1 MIQYATVF
9 GRPLRSTYSVWPM
22 KRRRSQVIPVS
33 SHTSRSAAVSRDSP
47 GSSFPLGND
56 QSCCIGRC
64 TTTISRSPPCRRTTS
79 PPAAWTTSVWEGS
92 SAVIARRA
100 TGSQVTVAPPPD
112 RGNRAPRKRR
122 RTRSSVTPM
131 PDPNGEEPGGHD
143 PVEIEWQFDA
153 LDLRPVERW
162 LATLPTLAIETVD
175 GGTVTALARPPRRL
189 VDSYLDC
196 EDWRI
201 ARAGFVVRTRRRGRS
216 DEVTLKDNRPA
227 EQSGLRQRLEVTE
240 VLPPSGLEGLGP
252 DGPVGR
258 RLRAIVGSRRLRE
271 VLQVRTR
278 RRPFALRV
286 GGVDVAEIALDDTMI
301 VVGTGQRPMQLRR
314 VEVEVHPDWLDALEP
329 IVEQLRLTC
338 GLQPARLS
346 KFEAGLLALGEEIP
360 GTPDLGPTEVSATST
375 MGDVAFAA
383 LRRQLAVLRAKE
395 PGTRLGEDPE
405 ELHDM
410 RVATRRLRAALSL
423 FAGVLPV
430 RAQVFHEELGWLGRL
445 LGSVRDLDVQ
455 LAGLADMDEE
465 TATWRTELSADDD
478 GHDPL
483 ADLSE
488 LLHSEREAARTALLG
503 GLDSM
508 RWERLAKGLAAM
520 AQQGPA
526 RRSVATRTP
535 AVIGL
540 PELVVARHDKVAKAA
555 KKARRTGVVADFHR
569 LRIRCKRLRYSLEFA
584 SEVYEGQTARY
595 VRQLTAVQDELG
607 LMQDAEVAS
616 LRLAEMA
623 TGDTALPAAT
633 VFVMGGVAERHR
645 RDVSRYLK
653 RLPDELPRT
662 RGNAWR
668 ELRD

>member
-1 MIQYATVF
+1 MPETRVE
-9 GRPLRSTYSVWPM
+9 GT
-22 KRRRSQVIPVS
+22 
-33 SHTSRSAAVSRDSP
+33 P
-47 GSSFPLGND
+47 G
-56 QSCCIGRC
+56 Q
-64 TTTISRSPPCRRTTS
+64 
-79 PPAAWTTSVWEGS
+79 A
-92 SAVIARRA
+92 
-100 TGSQVTVAPPPD
+100 
-112 RGNRAPRKRR
+112 
-122 RTRSSVTPM
+122 
-131 PDPNGEEPGGHD
+131 D
-143 PVEIEWQFDA
+143 PVEVEWQFDA

-162 LATLPTLAIETVD
+162 LATLPTLAVETD
-175 GGTVTALARPPRRL
+175 GGGTVTALAQTPRRL
-189 VDSYLDC
+189 VDSYLDTD
-196 EDWRI
+196 DWRV
-201 ARAGFVVRTRRRGRS
+201 ARAGFVTRTRHRGRHV
-216 DEVTLKDNRPA
+216 EVTMKDMHPA
-227 EQSGLRQRLEVTE
+227 QGDGLRQRLEVTE
-240 VLPPSGLEGLGP
+240 VMPPGGVGDLGP
-252 DGPVGR
+252 EGPVGR
-258 RLRAIVGSRRLRE
+258 RLRAVAGTRPLRE

-286 GGVDVAEIALDDTMI
+286 GGVDVAEVALDDTVI
-301 VVGTGQRPMQLRR
+301 VVGGGQRPMQLRR
-314 VEVEVHPDWLDALEP
+314 VEVEVQPEWIEALEP
-329 IVEQLRLTC
+329 IVRQLRASC
-338 GLQPARLS
+338 GLQPAHLS
-346 KFEAGLLALGEEIP
+346 KFEAGLLAVGVEIP
-360 GTPDLGPTEVSATST
+360 GSPDLGPTAVTPAST
-375 MGDVAFAA
+375 MGELAFAVV
-383 LRRQLAVLRAKE
+383 RRQLAVLRAKE

-465 TATWRTELSADDD
+465 TATWRTDVSADDD
-478 GHDPL
+478 GRDPL

-488 LLHSEREAARTALLG
+488 LLQSEREAARTALLG

-645 RDVSRYLK
+645 RDVNRYLR
-653 RLPDELPRT
+653 RLPKHASRVGG
-662 RGNAWR
+662 RAWR
-668 ELRD
+668 DLEDLMEDTRAEAEAALPPVRRTLRAVPSPAPDAAPTEAATAPVDAGHGAGHPAAGGVLPGHSGPQAVRPSGQRE